1 MMDRKDLFETKAKGR
16 SDGKAKEKILVLIP
30 ETTFVGVES
39 RVLIPETTF
48 VGVESRVLIP
58 ETTFVGVESRVLI
71 PETTVWDTLVILR
84 AFAISPLGL
93 RGSIRGYML
102 VLVKA
107 LVEINADT
115 KLKKEIMVV
124 PMYDGD
130 GYTREHAKEIGRS
143 APNLATT
150 NTTFEVN
157 HDEGFIEVKGRKNKE
172 KKTDAQPK
180 SRPIGGASSS
190 NPNENKEASPS
201 RAKSGV
207 ISTPMSILFDVLNNL
222 AEDDDE
228 VQAKSNLNE
237 PNNSNQQPPGK
248 EDNVASTSNHV
259 SSIGDFEFGEVGKSD
274 DDEVFEPN
282 DVMARYISSTGG
294 GQ

>member
-1 MMDRKDLFETKAKGR
+1 MELWTTMIFLLEVVCLGGVKARKYLFETKAKGR
-16 SDGKAKEKILVLIP
+16 SDGKAKEKILVLIL
-30 ETTFVGVES
+30 EKTFVDVES

-48 VGVESRVLIP
+48 VGVE
-58 ETTFVGVESRVLI
+58 FRVLI

-102 VLVKA
+102 LLVKA

-124 PMYDGD
+124 PMYDGE
-130 GYTREHAKEIGRS
+130 GYTKEHAKEIGRS

-190 NPNENKEASPS
+190 NPNENKDDSPS

-207 ISTPMSILFDVLNNL
+207 ISTPMSISFDVLNNL
-222 AEDDDE
+222 AE
-228 VQAKSNLNE
+228 VMI
-237 PNNSNQQPPGK
+237 
-248 EDNVASTSNHV
+248 NHV

-274 DDEVFEPN
+274 DDEVFKPN
-282 DVMARYISSTGG
+282 D
-294 GQ
+294 